1 MAVKQ
6 INKFLLDDMTAEYVL
21 DEESR
26 IPELMLYPA
35 GLDTTPWESKR
46 QNIDGLIQLKILGD
60 RYTGSYSGGI
70 SMRQSESVSRM
81 KFVEQ
86 KEYRDING
94 CKIQTVCRDS
104 RGYKCVH
111 NLIWKKGRKT
121 LEIYVDFCNESE
133 EPVALEMLESFS
145 LGGISP
151 FFSDDGAENLYL
163 HRIRGVWSE
172 EGRLETTSL
181 EELQLEPS
189 WAPGHAVRCERFGA
203 VGSLT
208 VNKFFPCAVIEDRK
222 NHAYWG
228 AQIAHNASWQM
239 EIYRRDEAVSLSGG
253 IADREF
259 GQWIK
264 SVKPGEIFSTP
275 AAILT
280 TARNL
285 DTDEF
290 FQRLVSGQ
298 EDAMAHLPEQE
309 KDLPLIFNE
318 YCTTWGNPSQKNI
331 EEILKVIQ
339 NKGFKYFVIDCGWY
353 KTEGVPWS
361 DSMGDYVPSAELF
374 PEGLG
379 KISEKIREAGMIPG
393 LWFEIDNVGRMARAY
408 TEEEHLLKRDGYV
421 LTTETRR
428 FWDMRQEWVQN
439 YLTEKVIAA
448 LKKNGFQY
456 IKMDYNETL
465 GIGCDGAESLGEG
478 LRQNMEASYGFIE
491 KIKKDIPGII
501 IENCASGGHKLEPK
515 MMGISSMASFS
526 DAHECLEIPIIAA
539 NLHRAILP
547 RQSQIWAVVRKE
559 DSRKRL
565 VYSMCNTFF
574 GRCCLSGDVTELNDE
589 QWAAVDE
596 GLDFYQ
602 RIAPIIKKGC
612 THYFGEMGKSWRKP
626 QGWQGIFREN
636 EEGAFAVFHIF
647 GGEIPKKAFVQ
658 WHDKDYII
666 DRVYSDTK
674 VQLIEKDRQLIFY
687 PEDNWKAAAVYL
699 KRKF

>member
-1 MAVKQ
+1 M
-6 INKFLLDDMTAEYVL
+6 
-21 DEESR
+21 
-26 IPELMLYPA
+26 
-35 GLDTTPWESKR
+35 
-46 QNIDGLIQLKILGD
+46 
-60 RYTGSYSGGI
+60 
-70 SMRQSESVSRM
+70 
-81 KFVEQ
+81 
-86 KEYRDING
+86 
-94 CKIQTVCRDS
+94 
-104 RGYKCVH
+104 
-111 NLIWKKGRKT
+111 
-121 LEIYVDFCNESE
+121 DFCNESE

-151 FFSDDGAENLYL
+151 FLSDDGAENLYL

-374 PEGLG
+374 PR
-379 KISEKIREAGMIPG
+379 IT
-393 LWFEIDNVGRMARAY
+393 Y
-408 TEEEHLLKRDGYV
+408 TAKCRL
-421 LTTETRR
+421 
-428 FWDMRQEWVQN
+428 
-439 YLTEKVIAA
+439 
-448 LKKNGFQY
+448 
-456 IKMDYNETL
+456 
-465 GIGCDGAESLGEG
+465 
-478 LRQNMEASYGFIE
+478 
-491 KIKKDIPGII
+491 
-501 IENCASGGHKLEPK
+501 
-515 MMGISSMASFS
+515 SS
-526 DAHECLEIPIIAA
+526 
-539 NLHRAILP
+539 
-547 RQSQIWAVVRKE
+547 
-559 DSRKRL
+559 
-565 VYSMCNTFF
+565 T
-574 GRCCLSGDVTELNDE
+574 
-589 QWAAVDE
+589 AAVMK
-596 GLDFYQ
+596 
-602 RIAPIIKKGC
+602 R
-612 THYFGEMGKSWRKP
+612 
-626 QGWQGIFREN
+626 
-636 EEGAFAVFHIF
+636 
-647 GGEIPKKAFVQ
+647 
-658 WHDKDYII
+658 
-666 DRVYSDTK
+666 RV
-674 VQLIEKDRQLIFY
+674 
-687 PEDNWKAAAVYL
+687 
-699 KRKF
+699 